1 MIEGVFAIIVRGNLM
16 EDKALA
22 GGFFLRILTL
32 CRYCDETKERGYFSV
47 IDIIV
52 ALTQP
57 KGLSESAEIF
67 ME

>member
-1 MIEGVFAIIVRGNLM
+1 
-16 EDKALA
+16 
-22 GGFFLRILTL
+22 LRILTL
-32 CRYCDETKERGYFSV
+32 CRYYDETKERGYFSV

-57 KGLSESAEIF
+57 KGLSESAEIL